1 VQAQILPISEKQNKY
16 AAQVLKELKEN
27 GIRAELD
34 DRNESVGRKI
44 REAEMQKIP
53 YMLIVGEKEMK
64 AKSVAIRSKGK
75 DTGAVKLSKFIEKIQ
90 KEIKTRSL

>member
-1 VQAQILPISEKQNKY
+1 
-16 AAQVLKELKEN
+16 
-27 GIRAELD
+27 
-34 DRNESVGRKI
+34 
-44 REAEMQKIP
+44 MQKIP

-75 DTGAVKLSKFIEKIQ
+75 DTGAVKLNKFIEKIQ